1 MKDSYNTIKRKTAQ
15 VLFKDAGSKF
25 YGSAFPL
32 QNEEQV
38 ATFIEPLRKKYKK
51 ANHHCYAWKLGNTD
65 DNYRANDDGEP
76 NHSAGDP
83 ILGQILARD
92 LSDVL
97 VVVTRIFGGTKL
109 GMGGLIN
116 AYRETARLTL
126 EQAIVIE
133 KTVTEPLTVHFGY
146 EQMSAVMRLIK
157 ELDLEIAT
165 QELLASCSITL
176 NVKLHD
182 MENVQRAFEKIYPVT
197 VTINKPS

>member
-1 MKDSYNTIKRKTAQ
+1 MKDSYNTIKRKTTQ

-25 YGSAFPL
+25 YGTAFPL

-38 ATFIEPLRKKYKK
+38 AALIDTLRKNHKK

-92 LSDVL
+92 LSDLL

-126 EQAIVIE
+126 EQAVVIE
-133 KTVTEPLTVHFGY
+133 KTVTEPLTIHFGY

-176 NVKLHD
+176 NVKLND
-182 MENVQRAFEKIYPVT
+182 LENIQTVFEKIYPVT
-197 VTINKPS
+197 VTFNKPS

>member
-1 MKDSYNTIKRKTAQ
+1 MKDSYNTIKRKTPQA
-15 VLFKDAGSKF
+15 VFKDAGSKF
-25 YGSAFPL
+25 YGTAFPL
-32 QNEEQV
+32 QKEEQV
-38 ATFIEPLRKKYKK
+38 VSFIEPLRKKYKK

-76 NHSAGDP
+76 NHSAGEP

-182 MENVQRAFEKIYPVT
+182 VENVQTAFEKIYPVT
-197 VTINKPS
+197 VTFNKSY